1 MVETVTEGPEFPTTI
16 AFLGPNDILV
26 LEKEKGT
33 VQRIINGKV
42 LPNLYWIS
50 MLQHSRKDACVES
63 QY

>member
-42 LPNLYWIS
+42 LPQPLLDINV
-50 MLQHSRKDACVES
+50 AT
-63 QY
+63 